1 MAALVFAS
9 VQFRRQSFTITQGI
23 RLYFSPLFWQKFLY
37 AYGVLLR
44 ENSIYMLYCGSCA
57 DSVKIC
63 LVSSASSTGER
74 LKSGDA
80 VRIAPPLAVCLSTK
94 YNELNT
100 AGNAPE
106 VLQKI
111 KNLKNQIK
119 PRYKSADLV
128 ILPY

>member
-80 VRIAPPLAVCLSTK
+80 VIIAPPLGACASPYKNRLHTVS
-94 YNELNT
+94 T
-100 AGNAPE
+100 AGK
-106 VLQKI
+106 VKI
-111 KNLKNQIK
+111 INIW
-119 PRYKSADLV
+119 R
-128 ILPY
+128 